1 MTTFIMTGKYSS
13 ESVKKISGE
22 RTVKANQVVQQC
34 GGSIARAYA
43 TLGETDLLLV
53 TEFPGVREAM
63 RASVALHEAL
73 GISFA
78 TTAALPVEDFDK
90 LIV

>member
-13 ESVKKISGE
+13 ESVKQISGE
-22 RTVKANQVVQQC
+22 RTVKANQIVQQC

-43 TLGETDLLLV
+43 TLGATDLLLIA
-53 TEFPGVREAM
+53 EFPGVREAM
-63 RASVALHEAL
+63 RASVALQEAL

-78 TTAALPVEDFDK
+78 TTPALPVEDFDK

>member
-13 ESVKKISGE
+13 ESVKQISGD
-22 RTVKANQVVQQC
+22 RTVKANQIVQQC
-34 GGSIARAYA
+34 GGSLVRAYA
-43 TLGETDLLLV
+43 TLGQADVLLIAEL
-53 TEFPGVREAM
+53 PGVREAM
-63 RASVALHEAL
+63 RASVALNEML

-78 TTAALPVEDFDK
+78 TTPALPVEDFDK